1 MPSHSSA
8 FARAALGLMLVLAV
22 APVASAAPSR
32 HESVPRGTIAVA
44 SSQDFRTMFLMNASD
59 GRVTRIRAPDRVP
72 TQRIDLS
79 PSGNTIALAGLTG
92 IWLVE
97 RSGRDAKQVLDF
109 ESATFAPDWVSWSP
123 DGRSLA
129 FTRAETLYVVRIA
142 DKRVRRILRG
152 GVYAPDW
159 SPDGSRLVFV
169 RNADR
174 RTGGGSVQS
183 VDLNGRNLETIASG
197 GHPDVSPDGSKVVFA
212 TREGIRVIL
221 PEIYKPTLRDF
232 RREIV
237 PGGPSRRASGVVS
250 GRTASRIYPRDG
262 VRACRLRRPS
272 LRDAGGW
279 RASARD
285 GAVDLRDR
293 PPRVEPLAS

>member
-212 TREGIRVIL
+212 TREGIRVIPISGGRSSL
-221 PEIYKPTLRDF
+221 VARRAEHPEWSPDGRHLAFT
-232 RREIV
+232 RETGCGHAGCV
-237 PGGPSRRASGVVS
+237 GRVFVMPAGGGRPRAMGPSIFEIG
-250 GRTASRIYPRDG
+250 
-262 VRACRLRRPS
+262 
-272 LRDAGGW
+272 
-279 RASARD
+279 
-285 GAVDLRDR
+285 
-293 PPRVEPLAS
+293 PLAWSR